1 MKYLDDPL
9 SCTGDKDS
17 GNVSVPHDGV
27 DWTIMCMKANK
38 EFWTIL
44 CCAVVNHAL
53 LIEMKTLSLF

>member
-38 EFWTIL
+38 EF
-44 CCAVVNHAL
+44 
-53 LIEMKTLSLF
+53 